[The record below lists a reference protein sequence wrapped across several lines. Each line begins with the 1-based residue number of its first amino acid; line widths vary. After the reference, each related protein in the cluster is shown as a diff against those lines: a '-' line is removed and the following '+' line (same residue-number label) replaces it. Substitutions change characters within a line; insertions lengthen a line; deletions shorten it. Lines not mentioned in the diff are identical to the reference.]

1 MDTQGDSAN
10 FLDLWSSCGSW
21 HWVQPGVAAK
31 NWMVGQQAAQND
43 TVELV
48 AVAAETYCLASA
60 SWLGSLVASQC

>member
-1 MDTQGDSAN
+1 
-10 FLDLWSSCGSW
+10 
-21 HWVQPGVAAK
+21 VAAK